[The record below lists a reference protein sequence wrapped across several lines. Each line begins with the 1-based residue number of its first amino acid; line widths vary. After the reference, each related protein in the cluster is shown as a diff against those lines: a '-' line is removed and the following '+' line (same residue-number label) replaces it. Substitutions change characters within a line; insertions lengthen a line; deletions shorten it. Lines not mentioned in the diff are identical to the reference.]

1 MGGMGSTGSGM
12 IGASASKSLGS
23 GMVGAT
29 GSGTIKSGAVGTGS
43 MGSGM
48 VGGTGGSGAI
58 GEKGPVKVAES
69 MGKEEIWRSF
79 AKEPLE
85 TFMPL
90 FFPSEIMEQSLFA
103 LLSINPRT
111 VGTPERRDVVGRAII
126 MPDVFLQHQLVHML
140 VPFCG
145 KQVSAAPIAKWS
157 SHTLYLLLASFL
169 RTVPDEAAER
179 AEVDNRLR
187 QFDTIL
193 EQFRICC
200 QLGNPENSQGGV
212 RVLMDLVWKLFTR
225 RQTVVSP
232 EVYFTMAIDGV
243 TANNANAIQTA
254 DNFYDVRFLHKV
266 IELLTDL
273 CISLDGRA
281 VTAFQTFIA
290 NELFI
295 TNEASAVRRRPEPEC
310 SDNVWSK
317 KKMTLHDH
325 EAENNRPGQKGKGL
339 ERLRGEKAAFT
350 LLKLGTAIHFNLAD
364 SLLEASSEDVVI
376 PRVLWTQDRAQPP
389 RFENGNYT
397 DDVVSGGTGIN
408 QARMLYF
415 ALVNLIAHLAADRHT
430 LNSKRTKDNI
440 PHHVVRNQL
449 IQQEV
454 LGCAGLMFVPQ
465 NLRVAKMAAVKINE
479 ARDLGDVSD
488 LTALSAHVALLLH
501 GFLGQ
506 RPFADEQK
514 RSTIALKLY
523 MDGTRADDD
532 DTVFEEHG
540 SVLALQPEDL
550 ERLCQMCSWQFASIA
565 ELCREMFYASTLPP
579 VTFTDRLSHLISMLA
594 KTLSKLIALGYY
606 ERFQTRAMAEGGE
619 KAAKS
624 EETYN
629 TTNVVQLFQAMHQLR
644 TKSSGI
650 TTDLYTAALT
660 DMCRVLTTCTALHV
674 NVNIQLYLRG
684 CWPFLPPTVLE
695 RVKSAQAE
703 KGITVTDSRTDPIAQ
718 QRGLLPAQVEQNVN
732 IQRLLRQLSRTSL
745 PWESDQSSKAQCKRN
760 LGKFIIFLLDFVSLG
775 DAALAIASVQ
785 LLSRLC
791 RRRQDFLEA
800 VRDMHLLDCFDK
812 VRFNDLEPWRD
823 ETDAAIERL
832 VDIEEKVNQA
842 AHYREAEG
850 LDTYAVAYDSNM
862 IGWNDDDLADISRIY
877 SRRTDAQTGGQP
889 PRLIEYNDKTQKY
902 SAIVRVN
909 PLSLISDFKVTNV
922 DFLVVNMPGAE
933 GAQAEVEGDNDDV
946 YTPTF
951 IGCISPKWSPEG
963 TDYELSKKAPSG
975 FFGADE
981 RGNLYIN
988 GHRIE
993 DSRFAGFSKRQ
1004 RGRRRA
1010 RLPEPE
1016 SAGHVPLD

>member
-1 MGGMGSTGSGM
+1 MDYGRKAQELRHPDNSSAILSGDIESDLIGMKQILYECSRKMRARVIEVMYTALHPYGPKVAKVDAKTQDVRDALHDYRILQSMATAGSESAQNPKDKQYVYLPNRKERVFTFSTWARMDKGVSTELRIVWDCFTSSHNTAELVEKLKGRKDVGEINARLEIVRKQGMENIHLRYQEERQTNNHSKTITRVWEWMGREGADVKQLVSHKGWAYLGLVLIVNEENLRRLKDDQEDPHAKERANHDTAAECKLLFYFQTKITSPMKVQKLELRGPAYKYKVQVEDMMGELTTQQSTDNMGGPQSRTMTVGSKGMSMGSMGGTQSMGGTGSMGGMGSTGSGM

-111 VGTPERRDVVGRAII
+111 VGTPERRDVVGRAIM

-169 RTVPDEAAER
+169 RTVPLEAAEM
-179 AEVDNRLR
+179 AEVENRLR

-295 TNEASAVRRRPEPEC
+295 TNEASAVWRRPEPEC

-317 KKMTLHDH
+317 KKMTLQDH

-364 SLLEASSEDVVI
+364 ALAEASNEDVVI

-397 DDVVSGGTGIN
+397 DDVVTGQGVIN

-465 NLRVAKMAAVKINE
+465 NLRAAKMAAAKNME

-565 ELCREMFYASTLPP
+565 ELCREMSQWA
-579 VTFTDRLSHLISMLA
+579 
-594 KTLSKLIALGYY
+594 
-606 ERFQTRAMAEGGE
+606 RA
-619 KAAKS
+619 
-624 EETYN
+624 
-629 TTNVVQLFQAMHQLR
+629 
-644 TKSSGI
+644 
-650 TTDLYTAALT
+650 
-660 DMCRVLTTCTALHV
+660 
-674 NVNIQLYLRG
+674 
-684 CWPFLPPTVLE
+684 
-695 RVKSAQAE
+695 
-703 KGITVTDSRTDPIAQ
+703 
-718 QRGLLPAQVEQNVN
+718 
-732 IQRLLRQLSRTSL
+732 
-745 PWESDQSSKAQCKRN
+745 N
-760 LGKFIIFLLDFVSLG
+760 LG
-775 DAALAIASVQ
+775 
-785 LLSRLC
+785 R
-791 RRRQDFLEA
+791 E
-800 VRDMHLLDCFDK
+800 DM
-812 VRFNDLEPWRD
+812 
-823 ETDAAIERL
+823 
-832 VDIEEKVNQA
+832 
-842 AHYREAEG
+842 
-850 LDTYAVAYDSNM
+850 
-862 IGWNDDDLADISRIY
+862 
-877 SRRTDAQTGGQP
+877 
-889 PRLIEYNDKTQKY
+889 
-902 SAIVRVN
+902 
-909 PLSLISDFKVTNV
+909 PL
-922 DFLVVNMPGAE
+922 
-933 GAQAEVEGDNDDV
+933 
-946 YTPTF
+946 
-951 IGCISPKWSPEG
+951 
-963 TDYELSKKAPSG
+963 
-975 FFGADE
+975 
-981 RGNLYIN
+981 
-988 GHRIE
+988 
-993 DSRFAGFSKRQ
+993 
-1004 RGRRRA
+1004 
-1010 RLPEPE
+1010 
-1016 SAGHVPLD
+1016 